1 MFSKQ
6 MWQKVTVSLIFI
18 FHLSPA
24 RDLLKSTNQTK
35 DLCYTNS
42 CRGAVSAPGRG
53 NPAPTNMINILSLSL
68 TLARVRFKLRN
79 EGSILGIFWY
89 LLEPLSFFIIL
100 LIIASANVA
109 YYPVYLFVGLI
120 VFNFFMAVTTA
131 STKIISENAGTIKSM
146 KINTEIFVLVSLIQY
161 IFSHIFELI
170 VLAGILIWIQ
180 IPLIGLFFYPIF
192 FLSLCLFTMGISF
205 VFATIGV
212 FISDL
217 DNVWRIVG
225 RLLWFVTPIFYYAE
239 NNPIMHKINL
249 TNPLY
254 HFVSI
259 ARELIIYGQ
268 ITSLKSVSITFL
280 ISIFSFIFG
289 LWVFR
294 RYKRQFAE
302 RI

>member
-1 MFSKQ
+1 
-6 MWQKVTVSLIFI
+6 
-18 FHLSPA
+18 
-24 RDLLKSTNQTK
+24 
-35 DLCYTNS
+35 
-42 CRGAVSAPGRG
+42 
-53 NPAPTNMINILSLSL
+53 
-68 TLARVRFKLRN
+68 
-79 EGSILGIFWY
+79 
-89 LLEPLSFFIIL
+89 
-100 LIIASANVA
+100 
-109 YYPVYLFVGLI
+109 
-120 VFNFFMAVTTA
+120 MAVTTA